1 MTISPKQSRMARASL
16 YMKQA
21 ETAAA
26 ANILQSKLSNFEN
39 PHSDYLLSYKPLQRL
54 EEFYISKGLEFYA
67 TDGVRSKAAG
77 ILEFK
82 GYDGFKAFIDDVYDT
97 VKNGGDICVSNVD
110 ERQFEY
116 WQGAHATDY
125 LTKMEQVQGL
135 HFRVLIQEGDDYFT
149 AKYADYRFLPSD
161 YFTGVPTYVYGSK
174 KAEILFDEDT
184 VTVFVIDNARMAD
197 AQRATFNLV
206 WEQAREPV

>member
-26 ANILQSKLSNFEN
+26 ANINQSKLSNFEN
-39 PHSDYLLSYKPLQRL
+39 PHSSYLLSYKPLQRL

-116 WQGAHATDY
+116 WQGAHASDY
-125 LTKMEQVQGL
+125 LTKMEKVQDL
-135 HFRVLIQEGDDYFT
+135 QFRVLVQEGDDYFT

-174 KAEILFDEDT
+174 KAEILFDKDT
-184 VTVFVIDNARMAD
+184 VTVFVIDNVRMAD
-197 AQRATFNLV
+197 AQRATFNLA
-206 WEQAREPV
+206 WELAREPI